1 MSQTI
6 TRATELIELIAEH
19 PRTLAEL
26 ATHYDVHRST
36 VFRQLQS
43 LEQAGFLVHRSDGKY
58 YIGHRLIAIGQEA
71 LEHIDLRRIA
81 HEELRELQKKVGN
94 TIHLAQ
100 LVDNSVV
107 YVDKLEDTAGV
118 RMYSRI
124 GRSVLPHCTGVG
136 KSILSLL
143 PTNRRDE
150 LLAGTDWTAHTPNTL
165 TSRAALDAEIEQI
178 ATLGWG
184 VDDSEFEDF
193 MNCIAAP
200 VSDSTGSIIGAISI
214 SSIRVVN
221 DLDALKK
228 LVPALLETSR
238 RVSAQLG

>member
-6 TRATELIELIAEH
+6 TRATELIELIAET

-26 ATHYDVHRST
+26 ATHFGVHRST

-43 LEQAGFLVHRSDGKY
+43 LEQAGFLVHRPDGSY
-58 YIGHRLIAIGQEA
+58 NIGHRLIAIGQEA
-71 LEHIDLRRIA
+71 LDNIDLRRIA
-81 HEELRELQKKVGN
+81 HDELRELQKKVGS

-100 LVDNSVV
+100 LIDNSVV
-107 YVDKLEDTAGV
+107 YVDKIEDTAGV

-143 PTNRRDE
+143 PASRRDE
-150 LLAGTDWTAHTPNTL
+150 LLSGTDWTAHTPTTL
-165 TSRAALDAEIEQI
+165 TSREALDTEVDAI
-178 ATLGWG
+178 AKRGWG
-184 VDDSEFEDF
+184 VDNSEFEDF

-200 VSDSTGSIIGAISI
+200 VSDSTGTIVGAISI
-214 SSIRVVN
+214 SSIRIVN
-221 DLDALKK
+221 DLDALKEH
-228 LVPALLETSR
+228 VPELLATARSI
-238 RVSAQLG
+238 SAELG